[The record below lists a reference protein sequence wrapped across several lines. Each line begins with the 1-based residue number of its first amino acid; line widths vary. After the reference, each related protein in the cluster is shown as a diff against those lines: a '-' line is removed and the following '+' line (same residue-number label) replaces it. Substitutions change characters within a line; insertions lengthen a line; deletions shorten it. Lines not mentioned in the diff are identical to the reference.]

1 MKDRETE
8 IEEEE
13 ERKRGGWKRENNK
26 STKRL
31 ITIVGSCGSSY

>member
-8 IEEEE
+8 KEEEE
-13 ERKRGGWKRENNK
+13 ERKRGRWERENNE
-26 STKRL
+26 STERL